1 MCCHIV
7 AQLQLDS
14 GKQVVKTNSDF
25 LNCGRTRDVV
35 AHLYGKRGHFGLNDA
50 DGIGAPY
57 KYKVSCCRLSWH
69 RVHCVARASLETT
82 YRKQHECLG
91 QGNWRSRTAE
101 TCLTCV
107 SEVSVRSTSNDHY
120 PASSQHP
127 SLAHTWPDAIDAS
140 AQAASRMESSTPTT
154 ESMHPWMHA
163 CIGGKPVS
171 EQRLR

>member
-69 RVHCVARASLETT
+69 RVHCVARASLEPLT
-82 YRKQHECLG
+82 
-91 QGNWRSRTAE
+91 GNNTNAWGKE
-101 TCLTCV
+101 IG
-107 SEVSVRSTSNDHY
+107 DH
-120 PASSQHP
+120 ARLKH
-127 SLAHTWPDAIDAS
+127 
-140 AQAASRMESSTPTT
+140 ASR
-154 ESMHPWMHA
+154 
-163 CIGGKPVS
+163 V
-171 EQRLR
+171 